1 MDEVK
6 HSAEDGR
13 NIRAIFCDFDWTLF
27 DHNAGD
33 FNRQGVLGLR
43 EAHDRGVKLII
54 NSARTYHSIKG
65 LHTFDLIPFDG
76 FVVANGGACMID
88 GKTLYADF
96 IPDADRDAI
105 LSELDRLGLGY
116 NLIGQYATFIKVT
129 YQEYVTDFY
138 RVFREPYPLDIS
150 LYQGESILSIQVFSR
165 QESDPELS
173 ALAARYHVTFNRF
186 ADTNVEM
193 SAKEFL
199 KSKGVDTIYRY
210 LNLKPEEA
218 MAFGDDLND
227 ISMFNKVK
235 YSVCMGN
242 GKPLAKQAAYYV
254 TDRIEEGGLYKAL
267 RHFGVID

>member
-1 MDEVK
+1 MKDSLLDAHRKKGEEQSELSLRPQTLGEYIGQ
-6 HSAEDGR
+6 SANKANLSVFIQAAKSRGECLDH
-13 NIRAIFCDFDWTLF
+13 TLLY
-27 DHNAGD
+27 GPP
-33 FNRQGVLGLR
+33 GLGKTTLAYVIGN
-43 EAHDRGVKLII
+43 EMGGHVKLV
-54 NSARTYHSIKG
+54 NGPSIERPG
-65 LHTFDLIPFDG
+65 DL
-76 FVVANGGACMID
+76 A
-88 GKTLYADF
+88 
-96 IPDADRDAI
+96 AI

-129 YQEYVTDFY
+129 NQEYVTDFY